1 MLDEI
6 NVHENPAL
14 ADLGTR
20 YFSEARFI
28 PQRHGMEA
36 QQFSGFLQ
44 VKCSHGYQEQ
54 AQPAIFLDSS
64 QTNPTFPARCCN

>member
-14 ADLGTR
+14 ANLGTG
-20 YFSEARFI
+20 YFSQARFI
-28 PQRHGMEA
+28 PQSNGMKA
-36 QQFSGFLQ
+36 KQLSGFLQ
-44 VKCSHGYQEQ
+44 VERSHGYQEQ

-64 QTNPTFPARCCN
+64 QTKPTFPARWCS